1 MTGTFLWEVKNV
13 VVKSALFCNTK
24 VKEVLICLYVAK
36 PLMTM
41 LFFFLFF
48 FLSFVNSSTYFMQY
62 NPSLVL
68 NNLCILSLYYFYL

>member
-36 PLMTM
+36 PLMTI
-41 LFFFLFF
+41 FF
-48 FLSFVNSSTYFMQY
+48 SVVNSSTYFMQY